1 MEPMIKLE
9 NIHQEFD
16 GETILDNI
24 NLNIYE
30 GEIVTIIGPS
40 GAGKSTLLRFINLL
54 NRPTSGKIYYLGEDI
69 IQNRKKHHYYRS
81 KISMVFQSFNLFNNY
96 SVLNNCTLGLRKVLH
111 VKKSEANLIAKK
123 YLKMVGLEN
132 KINANISTLS
142 GGQKQ
147 RVAIARSLSMNPD
160 VILFDEPTSALD
172 PEMVKDILDIIKTIA
187 TSGKTIIIVTHEINF
202 AKNISDHILFMDHG
216 HILKFATPDE
226 IFNHNDNERINNFL
240 KKVL

>member
-96 SVLNNCTLGLRKVLH
+96 SVLNNYILSPFLFLY
-111 VKKSEANLIAKK
+111 LIN
-123 YLKMVGLEN
+123 YDNILSSVYHLLFDTN
-132 KINANISTLS
+132 KLVTDDISTNVFF
-142 GGQKQ
+142 
-147 RVAIARSLSMNPD
+147 R
-160 VILFDEPTSALD
+160 
-172 PEMVKDILDIIKTIA
+172 
-187 TSGKTIIIVTHEINF
+187 
-202 AKNISDHILFMDHG
+202 
-216 HILKFATPDE
+216 
-226 IFNHNDNERINNFL
+226 NDF
-240 KKVL
+240 

>member
-147 RVAIARSLSMNPD
+147 RVAIARSLS
-160 VILFDEPTSALD
+160 
-172 PEMVKDILDIIKTIA
+172 
-187 TSGKTIIIVTHEINF
+187 
-202 AKNISDHILFMDHG
+202 
-216 HILKFATPDE
+216 
-226 IFNHNDNERINNFL
+226 
-240 KKVL
+240 

>member
-69 IQNRKKHHYYRS
+69 IQNRK
-81 KISMVFQSFNLFNNY
+81 N
-96 SVLNNCTLGLRKVLH
+96 
-111 VKKSEANLIAKK
+111 
-123 YLKMVGLEN
+123 
-132 KINANISTLS
+132 
-142 GGQKQ
+142 
-147 RVAIARSLSMNPD
+147 
-160 VILFDEPTSALD
+160 
-172 PEMVKDILDIIKTIA
+172 
-187 TSGKTIIIVTHEINF
+187 IIIIAPKLVWYFNR
-202 AKNISDHILFMDHG
+202 L
-216 HILKFATPDE
+216 
-226 IFNHNDNERINNFL
+226 IFSIIIAF
-240 KKVL
+240 

>member
-69 IQNRKKHHYYRS
+69 IQNRKILMCQTASR
-81 KISMVFQSFNLFNNY
+81 LFF
-96 SVLNNCTLGLRKVLH
+96 K
-111 VKKSEANLIAKK
+111 
-123 YLKMVGLEN
+123 EN
-132 KINANISTLS
+132 SY
-142 GGQKQ
+142 
-147 RVAIARSLSMNPD
+147 
-160 VILFDEPTSALD
+160 
-172 PEMVKDILDIIKTIA
+172 IIRT
-187 TSGKTIIIVTHEINF
+187 VC
-202 AKNISDHILFMDHG
+202 L
-216 HILKFATPDE
+216 
-226 IFNHNDNERINNFL
+226 
-240 KKVL
+240 

>member
-81 KISMVFQSFNLFNNY
+81 KISMVFQSFNLF
-96 SVLNNCTLGLRKVLH
+96 
-111 VKKSEANLIAKK
+111 
-123 YLKMVGLEN
+123 
-132 KINANISTLS
+132 KIFGITS
-142 GGQKQ
+142 
-147 RVAIARSLSMNPD
+147 IIRSCC
-160 VILFDEPTSALD
+160 
-172 PEMVKDILDIIKTIA
+172 
-187 TSGKTIIIVTHEINF
+187 
-202 AKNISDHILFMDHG
+202 
-216 HILKFATPDE
+216 
-226 IFNHNDNERINNFL
+226 
-240 KKVL
+240 